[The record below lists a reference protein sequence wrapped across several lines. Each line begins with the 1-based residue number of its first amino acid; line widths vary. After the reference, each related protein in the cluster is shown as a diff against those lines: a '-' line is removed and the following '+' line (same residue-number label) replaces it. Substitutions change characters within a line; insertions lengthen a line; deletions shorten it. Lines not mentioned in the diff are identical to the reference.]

1 MTYPSSIFKKSLIYM
16 ALAVLM
22 ISLYACGGQEAQ
34 PEQPVVKITKLS
46 KKYTKVVI
54 YPFTTTAE
62 IAKDYPDAT
71 TELMSS
77 MMTSLQM
84 KGAFQS
90 VKVANKDQK
99 LDRNTLALKADITNL
114 RIVSGTARFFGGVF
128 AGSSGVDV
136 KLTMIDGKTKKVLRD
151 EPMNSSN
158 NAWAASYSSGS
169 TDKSLISDMGNIL
182 AGYIMACMPS

>member
-1 MTYPSSIFKKSLIYM
+1 M

-114 RIVSGTARFFGGVF
+114 RIVSGAARFFGGVF